1 MALSLFALGAEVTPN
16 VREAQEAI
24 ENAFVQ
30 VLDERHTFKNF
41 TNEKLFLT
49 ELSTAVAED
58 SIIVAAAEPAY
69 FKAFRN
75 FVCNAFSLKCRPNK
89 TISGLIEFVHPE
101 LSDDFIAEQASI
113 PATATPLV
121 TQDGLYS
128 GFGIK
133 ARKQLLIVLPLDD
146 KRIDYVINNSLFQ
159 FVRENMDLS
168 VLASD
173 PLEGMTTE
181 ETSTLARQNKR
192 ERGELYDVHLIK
204 RCAKNLASKGLTVAL
219 ADTKTVDFVGNISTT
234 AVDLSNVIFISAY
247 SVKKGEM
254 SAREYAINLA
264 KGALIN
270 SSNNLGAAITKVFA
284 MPDEN
289 GMQQYFMYVCI
300 ADKENANVA
309 KLTAEPDETPPQ
321 LIYRAVEELF
331 RMIDTWAQTGYAIP
345 QYADVAVVRPT
356 KVATKDPKLKIMKI
370 IFGAAVALSGIVSL
384 IISFVAN
391 NVYGVL

>member
-113 PATATPLV
+113 PATATPLI

-133 ARKQLLIVLPLDD
+133 AKKQLLIVLPLDD
-146 KRIDYVINNSLFQ
+146 KRIDYVINNSLYQ

-168 VLASD
+168 VLGSD
-173 PLEGMTTE
+173 PLEGMTME
-181 ETSTLARQNKR
+181 ETGTLARENR
-192 ERGELYDVHLIK
+192 RSRGELYDVHLK
-204 RCAKNLASKGLTVAL
+204 
-219 ADTKTVDFVGNISTT
+219 
-234 AVDLSNVIFISAY
+234 
-247 SVKKGEM
+247 SV
-254 SAREYAINLA
+254 
-264 KGALIN
+264 
-270 SSNNLGAAITKVFA
+270 V
-284 MPDEN
+284 
-289 GMQQYFMYVCI
+289 
-300 ADKENANVA
+300 
-309 KLTAEPDETPPQ
+309 
-321 LIYRAVEELF
+321 
-331 RMIDTWAQTGYAIP
+331 
-345 QYADVAVVRPT
+345 
-356 KVATKDPKLKIMKI
+356 
-370 IFGAAVALSGIVSL
+370 
-384 IISFVAN
+384 
-391 NVYGVL
+391 

>member
-16 VREAQEAI
+16 IREAQVAI
-24 ENAFVQ
+24 ENAFFQ
-30 VLDERHTFKNF
+30 ILDERHTFKNF

-49 ELSTAVAED
+49 ELSTAVAAD
-58 SIIVAAAEPAY
+58 SIIVAGAEPAY

-75 FVCNAFSLKCRPNK
+75 FVCNSFSLKCKPNR
-89 TISGLIEFVHPE
+89 TISSLIEFVHPE
-101 LSDDFIAEQASI
+101 LSDDFIAEQSSI

-133 ARKQLLIVLPLDD
+133 AKKQLLIVLPLDD
-146 KRIDYVINNSLFQ
+146 KRIDYVINNGLFQ

-168 VLASD
+168 VLEAD
-173 PLEGMTTE
+173 PLEGMTDVP
-181 ETSTLARQNKR
+181 ETAMARQNKKTR
-192 ERGELYDVHLIK
+192 DELYDIQLIK
-204 RCAKNLASKGLTVAL
+204 HCAKKLASKGLTVAL

-234 AVDLSNVIFISAY
+234 TVDLSDVIFISAY

-289 GMQQYFMYVCI
+289 GIQQYFMYVCI

-331 RMIDTWAQTGYAIP
+331 RMINVWAETGYAVP
-345 QYADVAVVRPT
+345 QNADIAVVRPT
-356 KVATKDPKLKIMKI
+356 KTAAKDPKLKIMKI
-370 IFGAAVALSGIVSL
+370 IFGAAVALSSIVSI